1 MTLVLCSRCLQTK
14 PALAAKPPGKYGAL
28 VQQQVCQ
35 ECWNEWMTIMPR
47 FINHYGLNLGLP
59 EDRQQLQQAM
69 AEYLN
74 LPV

>member
-1 MTLVLCSRCLQTK
+1 MALVLCSRCLQTK
-14 PALAAKPPGKYGAL
+14 PGLETKPPGKYGAL
-28 VQQQVCQ
+28 VQHQVCQ
-35 ECWNEWMTIMPR
+35 ECWGEWMVVMPR
-47 FINHYGLNLGLP
+47 IINHYGLNLGLP